1 MWYDVILTLWCC
13 IILYRERLYKDVA
26 FRSRGVSMSDIAD
39 QLTEQIMKN
48 MITSIASEL
57 DEYCI
62 EYSEKLINK
71 I

>member
-1 MWYDVILTLWCC
+1 
-13 IILYRERLYKDVA
+13 
-26 FRSRGVSMSDIAD
+26 MSDIAD

-48 MITSIASEL
+48 MITNIASEL

>member
-1 MWYDVILTLWCC
+1 MVIC
-13 IILYRERLYKDVA
+13 RERLFKDVA
-26 FRSRGVSMSDIAD
+26 FRSRGVSMSDVSD
-39 QLTEQIMKN
+39 QLTDQIMMN
-48 MITSIASEL
+48 MIISIASEL

>member
-1 MWYDVILTLWCC
+1 MMIC
-13 IILYRERLYKDVA
+13 RERLLKDVA
-26 FRSRGVSMSDIAD
+26 FRSRRVSMSDVAD
-39 QLTEQIMKN
+39 QLTDQIMMN
-48 MITSIASEL
+48 MIISIASEL